1 MNITITPESEWLSSN
16 RMSAS
21 DVDNDS
27 LSDMDAKPPVHPV
40 PQMQGAFEESMMET
54 LNESEDPEPQDR
66 MSNADSVSRRK
77 MLLEQDEYQRTVAG
91 RWKQRPGEQFHP
103 LWKLVAQ
110 ISFGM
115 HLLQQGVA
123 KSDEEVIKILQN
135 HVDDIDGFLERTTED
150 FDLAQGDIDERIR
163 YLKLPLEHGSVFD
176 TMLNDRNFRTAIV
189 EGNEKIEHI
198 IDRTAAAMNDALK
211 DVQKGLDATREL
223 AKYLTRLDKQWDE
236 RTEEHD
242 SVYLAMIGNTEG
254 WTRAFLTLQSKGN
267 ALRRALVQL
276 GGIVAEMQKKASA
289 ARQRN
294 LVPVRSVH
302 GSRYMVESQAKS
314 SNHSTTPP
322 KSPLKPLPT
331 APHGSTRSSSQHHSR
346 QSSRSHSGQHDPKQA
361 YKYAPTQPRRTSRD
375 AGSSS
380 PRVERAMSAKRVE
393 PVLRDTTPEPFKP
406 PKSAEPP
413 IPAKSKA
420 PVTPQESLPKGSQ
433 TASPA
438 SVTTT
443 IRSDVQPGR
452 ISTEK
457 RASARGSSE
466 SAASAQRLELRVP
479 MKSTDPIIAA
489 REASPKPPVPV
500 RSPSRKPS
508 FRLFTDRARFHLT
521 HKRSR
526 SEDFDKD
533 DDASSTKLPI
543 QSPPSHDSPEQRPS
557 SPVVR
562 RLSTRRANAV
572 SMSTYSASPTSTSRP
587 LDSPLSRNMSP
598 PGSETSGRKPS
609 HSSYNSISF
618 LPLHPQLS
626 PLPDYSTPE
635 EESTAESSD
644 RLKRST
650 SVNSGTASKRASM
663 INQPGQVRRSSSV
676 SASASDKRSSFMSN
690 PANKRASIMSNGH
703 PKRSSSINIPNSAPL
718 PDDSEGSVNMQH
730 PLLREARHAKFA
742 NTTMPSSPANGFARD
757 LPLRHYHSQDNFHS
771 IGFAGRPKEIIL
783 PKRTSSLLYNPPAPT
798 SPSAHP
804 ALSSA
809 PLDPEDKLS
818 PALGRLFATA
828 ASLGAGVRPDTAASV
843 RQEPGTTRSSPST
856 VASEDSEGATPPPIS
871 RGIRPSSKLDTN
883 VNSTFKT
890 PIVTTNSVQSPTSPS
905 SKPADSTT
913 ASPSEQ
919 EPASQKPKF
928 KPSTTNNIPFYLNP
942 ASSAALID
950 FLKTSP
956 PSTPPH
962 HHQRATSD
970 PNAFDTQNLYRNYR
984 VEDGK
989 SPVPPGPGGMP
1000 MLPLSLS
1007 QAAPPNVRD
1016 NKKKAAAW
1024 RRMFGARVG
1033 GVGAGTGKSPL
1044 KTVATP
1050 APMPIPGAEPV
1061 AIKEK
1066 VPKGKKAS
1074 RAQGMMVMRK
1084 DKDKG
1089 AKKERIGNGN
1099 GEVGIKGN
1107 GSLIKVFG
1115 GNRSRSLLNLNG
1127 GQGAP
1132 APAIAAHG
1140 HDALDEQ
1147 EEEEEGA
1154 SVADSA
1160 VTRNT
1165 TRAMVETMTDG
1176 NGNVASPDGGGG
1188 GGGQR
1193 FMGIGKDGMW
1203 ISQKNFLGT

>member
-1 MNITITPESEWLSSN
+1 
-16 RMSAS
+16 
-21 DVDNDS
+21 
-27 LSDMDAKPPVHPV
+27 
-40 PQMQGAFEESMMET
+40 
-54 LNESEDPEPQDR
+54 
-66 MSNADSVSRRK
+66 
-77 MLLEQDEYQRTVAG
+77 
-91 RWKQRPGEQFHP
+91 
-103 LWKLVAQ
+103 
-110 ISFGM
+110 
-115 HLLQQGVA
+115 
-123 KSDEEVIKILQN
+123 
-135 HVDDIDGFLERTTED
+135 
-150 FDLAQGDIDERIR
+150 
-163 YLKLPLEHGSVFD
+163 
-176 TMLNDRNFRTAIV
+176 
-189 EGNEKIEHI
+189 
-198 IDRTAAAMNDALK
+198 
-211 DVQKGLDATREL
+211 
-223 AKYLTRLDKQWDE
+223 
-236 RTEEHD
+236 
-242 SVYLAMIGNTEG
+242 
-254 WTRAFLTLQSKGN
+254 
-267 ALRRALVQL
+267 
-276 GGIVAEMQKKASA
+276 
-289 ARQRN
+289 
-294 LVPVRSVH
+294 
-302 GSRYMVESQAKS
+302 
-314 SNHSTTPP
+314 
-322 KSPLKPLPT
+322 
-331 APHGSTRSSSQHHSR
+331 
-346 QSSRSHSGQHDPKQA
+346 
-361 YKYAPTQPRRTSRD
+361 
-375 AGSSS
+375 
-380 PRVERAMSAKRVE
+380 MSAKRVE
-393 PVLRDTTPEPFKP
+393 PVLRDTTPEPSKP
-406 PKSAEPP
+406 PKSHEPP
-413 IPAKSKA
+413 MPAKSKA

-443 IRSDVQPGR
+443 VRSDVQPER

-457 RASARGSSE
+457 RASVRGSLE
-466 SAASAQRLELRVP
+466 SAASAQRPELRVP

-489 REASPKPPVPV
+489 REASPKPPIPV

-526 SEDFDKD
+526 SEDLDKD
-533 DDASSTKLPI
+533 DDASSTQLPI

-598 PGSETSGRKPS
+598 LPGSETSGRKPS
-609 HSSYNSISF
+609 HSSYNSTSF

-635 EESTAESSD
+635 EESTTESSD

-650 SVNSGTASKRASM
+650 SVNSGTTSKRASM
-663 INQPGQVRRSSSV
+663 INQQVQVRRSSSV
-676 SASASDKRSSFMSN
+676 SAGTSDKRSSFISN

-742 NTTMPSSPANGFARD
+742 NTTMPSSPANGFSRD

-809 PLDPEDKLS
+809 RSDAEDKLS
-818 PALGRLFATA
+818 SALGHLSATGA
-828 ASLGAGVRPDTAASV
+828 PFRASARPDTAASV
-843 RQEPGTTRSSPST
+843 RLEPGTTRSSPST

-883 VNSTFKT
+883 VNPISET
-890 PIVTTNSVQSPTSPS
+890 PIVTTHSVQSPTSPS

-913 ASPSEQ
+913 ASPTEK

-928 KPSTTNNIPFYLNP
+928 KTSATNNIPFYLNP

-1007 QAAPPNVRD
+1007 QAAPPNARD
-1016 NKKKAAAW
+1016 GKKKAAAW
-1024 RRMFGARVG
+1024 KRVFGARVG
-1033 GVGAGTGKSPL
+1033 GAGAGAGAGKSPL

-1050 APMPIPGAEPV
+1050 MMPMPGAEQQQPV
-1061 AIKEK
+1061 AVQEK

-1084 DKDKG
+1084 DKDKS
-1089 AKKERIGNGN
+1089 AKKDKDTIGNAA
-1099 GEVGIKGN
+1099 GEGGIKGN

-1127 GQGAP
+1127 SQGA
-1132 APAIAAHG
+1132 APAATIATRG
-1140 HDALDEQ
+1140 HDTLDE
-1147 EEEEEGA
+1147 EEGEEGA

-1160 VTRNT
+1160 VTRDT
-1165 TRAMVETMTDG
+1165 AADG
-1176 NGNVASPDGGGG
+1176 NVTSPGGG
-1188 GGGQR
+1188 GGGQS
-1193 FMGIGKDGMW
+1193 FMGMGKDGMW
-1203 ISQKNFLGT
+1203 ISKKNFLRT